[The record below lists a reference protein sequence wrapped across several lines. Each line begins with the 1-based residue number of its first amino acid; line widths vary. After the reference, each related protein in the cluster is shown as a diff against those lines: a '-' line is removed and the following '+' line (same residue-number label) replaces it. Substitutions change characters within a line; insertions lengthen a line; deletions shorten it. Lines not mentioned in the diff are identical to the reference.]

1 MELTFISP
9 KAHLFARKWARRTG
23 AVFNNLHEIKFGAS
37 VDTAALTLVCLAFM
51 ATSPM
56 FSSGVESPV
65 FSISVVVMALIG
77 SAWATWRLFEPI
89 REDHILDSTLN
100 INSAPSP
107 YNPPS
112 NGKTNGLLLGYTT
125 DQGRPIWIDDEF
137 LMRHLFCIG
146 QSGVGKTVFA
156 MSLLFQQIQRGG
168 GALFIDGKIDASNI
182 QQIKNYVRWTGR
194 QHDLL
199 IINPDKPDEFPTNT
213 YNPILHG
220 DPDEVADRLL
230 QLIPSTESNPGAD
243 HYKQEAKQ
251 ALNTIIA
258 ALQACR
264 LKYNMI
270 DMVVL
275 LINQRAMQELE
286 NKLLVIAPDDEATKN
301 FSLFLDKFR
310 MPDWDKNNPGGIDMN
325 KLKSSLGGIA
335 GRLYTFGTGNFGQIM
350 NSYDPEVVLY
360 DAIRANKIIY
370 VALPTMG
377 KGTTARNFG
386 RLVIGDFRTAISWL
400 QRLPDSDRPNPA
412 FLALCDEAGSY
423 VNDEWS
429 RVPEQTR
436 SAHVIFAPLAQTV
449 ANFQAISDE
458 LYEMVIGNAWTKVA
472 FKVGTQG
479 TALETSELIGMEKT
493 IVKALGDTENESSS
507 FESLRASPGVNM
519 GRTAGASYTEREQED
534 YRVSPDQLKG
544 LDMGEAVITYGHTEL
559 FNLRIPRLTFSRE
572 VSDMFGDVEINRFRP
587 RGVRGADFFKN
598 ADRYLAS
605 GLITKLQ
612 KKADNEDAADI
623 KKQNRKAQ
631 QILQD
636 PASEKD
642 DSGNIDYADID

>member
-1 MELTFISP
+1 MDLAFPGTLNLTI
-9 KAHLFARKWARRTG
+9 RKWVRRLG
-23 AVFNNLHEIKFGAS
+23 ALFNHLHELKFGAA
-37 VDTAALTLVCLAFM
+37 VDTAGLTLVCLAAM

-56 FSSGVESPV
+56 FSPGIESPLFAV
-65 FSISVVVMALIG
+65 MVVLMALIG
-77 SAWATWRLFEPI
+77 SAWVVWRLLEPV

-100 INSAPSP
+100 ISSAPSP
-107 YNPPS
+107 YEQS
-112 NGKTNGLLLGYTT
+112 REGKTTGLLIGYTT
-125 DQGRPIWIDDEF
+125 DQGRPIWVDDEF
-137 LMRHLFCIG
+137 LKRHLFCVG
-146 QSGVGKTVFA
+146 QSGTGKTVFA
-156 MSLLFQQIQRGG
+156 MLLLFQQIQRGG

-182 QQIKNYVRWTGR
+182 EQIKNFCCWAGR

-199 IINPDKPDEFPTNT
+199 IINPDKPDESPTNT

-264 LKYNMI
+264 LRYNMI

-275 LINQRAMQELE
+275 LINQRAMEELE
-286 NKLLVIAPDDEATKN
+286 NKLIVTAPEDEATKN

-310 MPDWDKNNPGGIDMN
+310 MPEWDKNNPGGIDMN
-325 KLKSSLGGIA
+325 KLKQSLGGIA

-350 NSYDPEVVLY
+350 NTYDPDVVLY
-360 DAIRANKIIY
+360 DAIRSNKI
-370 VALPTMG
+370 VVCGLPTMG

-386 RLVIGDFRTAISWL
+386 RLVIGDLRTAISWL
-400 QRLPDSDRPNPA
+400 QRLPEAERPNPP

-429 RVPEQTR
+429 RIPEQTR
-436 SAHVIFAPLAQTV
+436 SANVIFAPFAQTA

-458 LYEMVIGNAWTKVA
+458 LYEMVVGNSWTKVV

-479 TALETSELIGMEKT
+479 TALETAELIGMEKT
-493 IVKALGDTENESSS
+493 VVKTLGDSENESAS
-507 FESLRASPGVNM
+507 FESLRAAPGINV
-519 GRTAGASYTEREQED
+519 GKSAGATFQEREQED
-534 YRVSPDQLKG
+534 YRVSPDQLKS
-544 LDMGEAVITYGHTEL
+544 LDMGEAVITFGHTEL
-559 FNLRIPRLTFSRE
+559 FSVRIPRLTFDSKVVAEFGE
-572 VSDMFGDVEINRFRP
+572 VTLNRFRP

-598 ADRYLAS
+598 TDRYLAPTH
-605 GLITKLQ
+605 IKRLQ
-612 KKADNEDAADI
+612 KKADAEDAEDI
-623 KKQNRKAQ
+623 RRMEKKAR
-631 QILQD
+631 QID
-636 PASEKD
+636 HMTD
-642 DSGNIDYADID
+642 DDEYED

>member
-1 MELTFISP
+1 MDLAFPGTLNLTI
-9 KAHLFARKWARRTG
+9 RKWVRRLG
-23 AVFNNLHEIKFGAS
+23 ALFNHLHELKFGAA
-37 VDTAALTLVCLAFM
+37 VDTAGLTLVCLAAM

-56 FSSGVESPV
+56 FSPGIESPLFAV
-65 FSISVVVMALIG
+65 MVVLMALIG
-77 SAWATWRLFEPI
+77 SAWVVWRLLEPV

-100 INSAPSP
+100 ISSAPSP
-107 YNPPS
+107 YEQS
-112 NGKTNGLLLGYTT
+112 REGKTTGLLIGYTT
-125 DQGRPIWIDDEF
+125 DQGRPIWVDDEF
-137 LMRHLFCIG
+137 LKRHLFCVG
-146 QSGVGKTVFA
+146 QSGTGKTVFA
-156 MSLLFQQIQRGG
+156 MLLLFQQIQRGG

-182 QQIKNYVRWTGR
+182 EQIKNFCCWAGR

-199 IINPDKPDEFPTNT
+199 IINPDKPDESPTNT

-264 LKYNMI
+264 LRYNMI

-275 LINQRAMQELE
+275 LINQRAMEELE
-286 NKLLVIAPDDEATKN
+286 NKLIVTAPEDEATKN

-310 MPDWDKNNPGGIDMN
+310 MPEWDKNNPGGIDMN
-325 KLKSSLGGIA
+325 KLKQSLGGIA

-350 NSYDPEVVLY
+350 NTYDPDVVLY
-360 DAIRANKIIY
+360 DAIRSNKI
-370 VALPTMG
+370 VVCGLPTMG

-386 RLVIGDFRTAISWL
+386 RLVIGDLRTAISWL
-400 QRLPDSDRPNPA
+400 QRLPEAERPNPP

-429 RVPEQTR
+429 RIPEQTR
-436 SAHVIFAPLAQTV
+436 SANVIFAPFAQTA

-458 LYEMVIGNAWTKVA
+458 LYEMVVGNSWTKVV

-479 TALETSELIGMEKT
+479 TALETAELIGMEKT
-493 IVKALGDTENESSS
+493 VVKTLGDSENESAS
-507 FESLRASPGVNM
+507 FESLRAAPGINV
-519 GRTAGASYTEREQED
+519 GKSAGATFQEREQED
-534 YRVSPDQLKG
+534 YRVSPDQLKS
-544 LDMGEAVITYGHTEL
+544 LDMGEAVITFGHTEL
-559 FNLRIPRLTFSRE
+559 FSVRIPRLTFDSKVVAEFGE
-572 VSDMFGDVEINRFRP
+572 VTLNRFRP

-598 ADRYLAS
+598 TDRYLAPTH
-605 GLITKLQ
+605 IKRLQ
-612 KKADNEDAADI
+612 KKADAEDAEDLRRME
-623 KKQNRKAQ
+623 KKAR
-631 QILQD
+631 QID
-636 PASEKD
+636 HMTD
-642 DSGNIDYADID
+642 DDEYED

>member
-1 MELTFISP
+1 LELALISP
-9 KAHLFARKWARRTG
+9 KAHLLISKWTRRTG
-23 AVFNNLHEIKFGAS
+23 KMFNHLHEIKFGAS
-37 VDTAALTLVCLAFM
+37 ADTIALTLVCLAFM
-51 ATSPM
+51 STSPM
-56 FSSGVESPV
+56 LSTGTSSPIFAVAVV
-65 FSISVVVMALIG
+65 FMALFG
-77 SAWATWRLFEPI
+77 SAWIAWRLLEPI
-89 REDHILDSTLN
+89 TGDHILDSTLN
-100 INSAPSP
+100 IDSAPSP
-107 YNPPS
+107 YEQPES
-112 NGKTNGLLLGYTT
+112 AQAKGLLLGYTT
-125 DQGRPIWIDDEF
+125 DQGRPVWVSDEY

-156 MSLLFQQIQRGG
+156 MNLLFQQIQRGG
-168 GALFIDGKIDASNI
+168 GALFIDGKIDSSNM
-182 QQIKNYVRWTGR
+182 QQIKNFVKWTGR

-220 DPDEVADRLL
+220 DPDEIADRLL

-251 ALNTIIA
+251 ALNTLIA

-264 LKYNMI
+264 LKFNMI
-270 DMVVL
+270 DLVVL
-275 LINQRAMQELE
+275 LINQRAMKELE
-286 NKLLVIAPDDEATKN
+286 NKLLVAAPEDEATKN

-325 KLKSSLGGIA
+325 KLKGSLGGIA

-350 NSYDPEVVLY
+350 NTYDPDVVIY
-360 DAIRANKIIY
+360 DAIRSNKIIY
-370 VALPTMG
+370 AALPTMG

-386 RLVIGDFRTAISWL
+386 RLIIGDLRTAISWL
-400 QRLPDSDRPNPA
+400 QRLSDRERPNPP

-429 RVPEQTR
+429 RIPEQTR
-436 SAHVIFAPLAQTV
+436 SAHVVFAPFSQTV

-479 TALETSELIGMEKT
+479 TALETAELIGMEKNV
-493 IVKALGDTENESSS
+493 VKSLGDTENQSSS
-507 FESLRASPGVNM
+507 FDSLRAVPGANL
-519 GRTAGASYTEREQED
+519 GKTAGASYTEREQED

-544 LDMGEAVITYGHTEL
+544 LYMGEAVITYGHTEL
-559 FNLRIPRLTFSRE
+559 FNVRVPMLKFTDE
-572 VSDMFGDVEINRFRP
+572 ADEMFGEIEINRYRP

-598 ADRYLAS
+598 ADRYLAPTVMS
-605 GLITKLQ
+605 KLQ
-612 KKADNEDAADI
+612 KKADDEDAADM
-623 KKQNRKAQ
+623 KKVKKKVQEIRQAQ
-631 QILQD
+631 D
-636 PASEKD
+636 VEAYSSE
-642 DSGNIDYADID
+642 IDYEDID

>member
-1 MELTFISP
+1 MA
-9 KAHLFARKWARRTG
+9 KKWARRMG
-23 AVFNNLHEIKFGAS
+23 KLFNHVHEIKFGAS
-37 VDTAALTLVCLAFM
+37 VDTTALTLVCMAFM

-56 FSSGVESPV
+56 FSPSMGSPLIAV
-65 FSISVVVMALIG
+65 LVVLLALFG
-77 SAWATWRLFEPI
+77 SAWITWRLLEPV

-100 INSAPSP
+100 IKSAPSP
-107 YNPPS
+107 YIQQGSGP
-112 NGKTNGLLLGYTT
+112 TRGLLLGYTT
-125 DQGRPIWIDDEF
+125 DEGRPVWVNDEF

-168 GALFIDGKIDASNI
+168 GALLIDGKIDASNV
-182 QQIKNYVRWTGR
+182 QQIKNFCKWTGR

-213 YNPILHG
+213 YNPILQG

-230 QLIPSTESNPGAD
+230 QLIPSTETNPGAD

-264 LKYNMI
+264 LRYNMI
-270 DMVVL
+270 DLVVL

-286 NKLLVIAPDDEATKN
+286 NKLLVTSPEDEATKN

-310 MPDWDKNNPGGIDMN
+310 MPEWDKNNPGGIDMN
-325 KLKSSLGGIA
+325 KLKSTLGGIA

-350 NSYDPEVVLY
+350 NTYDPDVVLY
-360 DAIRANKIIY
+360 DAIRGNKIVY

-386 RLVIGDFRTAISWL
+386 RLVIGDMRTAISWL
-400 QRLPDSDRPNPA
+400 QRLPVRERPNPP

-436 SAHVIFAPLAQTV
+436 SAHVIFMPLAQTA

-479 TALETSELIGMEKT
+479 TALETAELIGMEKT
-493 IVKALGDTENESSS
+493 VIKTLGDSENESSS
-507 FESLRASPGVNM
+507 FQSLRAAPGVNL
-519 GRTAGASYTEREQED
+519 GKSAGASYNEREQED

-544 LDMGEAVITYGHTEL
+544 LDMGEAVVTYGHTEL
-559 FNLRIPRLTFSRE
+559 FDLRIPRLSFTDE
-572 VSDMFGDVEINRFRP
+572 ADAAFGEVEINRFRP

-598 ADRYLAS
+598 ADRYLAPNF
-605 GLITKLQ
+605 IRKLQ
-612 KKADNEDAADI
+612 KQADEEDEADM
-623 KKQNRKAQ
+623 KKMNKKVR
-631 QILQD
+631 QIHQD
-636 PASEKD
+636 AGVDETGD
-642 DSGNIDYADID
+642 IEYEDID

>member
-1 MELTFISP
+1 MDLAFPGTLNLTI
-9 KAHLFARKWARRTG
+9 RKWVRRLG
-23 AVFNNLHEIKFGAS
+23 ALFNHLHELKFGAA
-37 VDTAALTLVCLAFM
+37 VDTAGLTLVCLAAM

-56 FSSGVESPV
+56 FSPGIESPLFAV
-65 FSISVVVMALIG
+65 MVVLMALIG
-77 SAWATWRLFEPI
+77 SAWVVWRLLEPV

-100 INSAPSP
+100 ISSAPSP
-107 YNPPS
+107 YEQS
-112 NGKTNGLLLGYTT
+112 REGKTTGLLIGYST
-125 DQGRPIWIDDEF
+125 DQGRPIWVDDEF
-137 LMRHLFCIG
+137 LKRHLFCVG
-146 QSGVGKTVFA
+146 QSGTGKTVFA
-156 MSLLFQQIQRGG
+156 MLLLFQQIQRGG

-182 QQIKNYVRWTGR
+182 EQIKNFCCWAGR

-199 IINPDKPDEFPTNT
+199 IINPDKPDESPTNT

-264 LKYNMI
+264 LRYNMI

-275 LINQRAMQELE
+275 LINQRAMEELE
-286 NKLLVIAPDDEATKN
+286 NKLIVTAPEDEATKN

-310 MPDWDKNNPGGIDMN
+310 MPEWDKNNPGGIDMN
-325 KLKSSLGGIA
+325 KLKQSLGGIA

-350 NSYDPEVVLY
+350 NTYDPDVVLY
-360 DAIRANKIIY
+360 DAIRSNKI
-370 VALPTMG
+370 VVCGLPTMG

-386 RLVIGDFRTAISWL
+386 RLVIGDLRTAISWL
-400 QRLPDSDRPNPA
+400 QRLPEAERPNPP

-429 RVPEQTR
+429 RIPEQTR
-436 SAHVIFAPLAQTV
+436 SANVIFAPFAQTA

-458 LYEMVIGNAWTKVA
+458 LYEMVVGNSWTKVV

-479 TALETSELIGMEKT
+479 TALETAELIGMEKT
-493 IVKALGDTENESSS
+493 VVKTLGDSENESAS
-507 FESLRASPGVNM
+507 FESLRAAPGINV
-519 GRTAGASYTEREQED
+519 GKSAGATFQEREQED
-534 YRVSPDQLKG
+534 YRVSPDQLKS
-544 LDMGEAVITYGHTEL
+544 LDMGEAVITFGHTEL
-559 FNLRIPRLTFSRE
+559 FSVRIPRLTFDSKVVAEFGE
-572 VSDMFGDVEINRFRP
+572 VTLNRFRP

-598 ADRYLAS
+598 TDRYLAPTH
-605 GLITKLQ
+605 IKRLQ
-612 KKADNEDAADI
+612 KKADAEDAEDLRRME
-623 KKQNRKAQ
+623 KKAR
-631 QILQD
+631 QID
-636 PASEKD
+636 HMTD
-642 DSGNIDYADID
+642 DDEYED